1 MDTQSAASFAELRRI
16 LADFPGP
23 DQESATRAAERE
35 GQLTKPTGAL
45 ARLEEIAELARRP
58 GRAGIRRPSI
68 IRGWRCSPAIMA
80 SRTSASRPTPR
91 K

>member
-23 DQESATRAAERE
+23 DQESVTRAAERE

-45 ARLEEIAELARRP
+45 ARLE
-58 GRAGIRRPSI
+58 
-68 IRGWRCSPAIMA
+68 
-80 SRTSASRPTPR
+80 
-91 K
+91 